1 MRGWVL
7 VGLVGCAG
15 VEDEPTP
22 FAAEVLFTVRNI
34 SDAGTWERSDGTAV
48 DVVLAPGVFAVTA
61 DPDAL
66 LFEGQAASPALELL
80 AETGDGS
87 LLLAELEDDAGVAWA
102 GLLGD
107 ENNPTYA
114 DDPILPGGSATAPLA
129 IEEGLSLVVWMM
141 LGPSNDTFLG
151 TPPGGVALTA
161 LEGSGAA
168 LAWWDAGTEVNEP
181 IGEGAS
187 QVSVAPGTE
196 AGEVE
201 GGTVQR
207 VTAGLPDAG
216 DVAEVVVAPR

>member
-1 MRGWVL
+1 MVLLVL
-7 VGLVGCAG
+7 VLGCAA
-15 VEDEPTP
+15 VEEGPAG
-22 FAAEVLFTVRNI
+22 AAEVLFTVTNV
-34 SDAGTWERSDGTAV
+34 SDEGTWRRSDGEALAL
-48 DVVLAPGVFAVTA
+48 VLAPGVYAVTS

-66 LFEGQAASPALELL
+66 LAEGQVASPGLERL

-87 LLLAELEDDAGVAWA
+87 LLLEELEDDAAVAWA
-102 GLLGD
+102 DLLGD